1 MYTNQDDTNKYI
13 KITPPTICNKTRQRI
28 NQNNT
33 SNCMSQDNTTNY
45 MNYED
50 TKNHE
55 SKQDFQM
62 NYSTRQP
69 EI

>member
-1 MYTNQDDTNKYI
+1 
-13 KITPPTICNKTRQRI
+13 
-28 NQNNT
+28 
-33 SNCMSQDNTTNY
+33 MSQDNTTNY

-50 TKNHE
+50 TKNYE